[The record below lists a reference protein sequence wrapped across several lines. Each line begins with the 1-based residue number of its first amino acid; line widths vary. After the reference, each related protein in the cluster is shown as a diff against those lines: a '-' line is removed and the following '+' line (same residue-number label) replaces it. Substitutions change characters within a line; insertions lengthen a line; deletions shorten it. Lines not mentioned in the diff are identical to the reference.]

1 MKKIIMYVVLA
12 MILVGCKLDPKPVG
26 NEGQYQSVSFD
37 LVCAS
42 EINILPISING
53 ATAPKEPFDFSIAKL
68 KKYTTNNVI
77 VHKNVELTLNESDI
91 NHFIHDFGVSNN
103 LNILPE
109 AQKELLREKLN
120 TLPQNSTTI
129 VMIYTPILHFTRSTE
144 GRSLR
149 GIAFGKR
156 ADQPLNVVA
165 YNKVNIDGA
174 PVITKNQAWKIV
186 LTHEFGHRLG
196 VPANVSHNKA
206 KHCTSRECIMYSSPD
221 WQSVVSVLLLNGM
234 PYDFCDLCE
243 AELKDMKQNCYMPHT
258 LP

>member
-1 MKKIIMYVVLA
+1 MKNVIIYVVLA
-12 MILVGCKLDPKPVG
+12 MLLSGCKLDPKPIG
-26 NEGQYQSVSFD
+26 NDGVYQSVSFD
-37 LVCAS
+37 LVCAN

-53 ATAPKEPFDFSIAKL
+53 VNAPKEPFDFSIKKL
-68 KKYTTNNVI
+68 KKYTTNNII
-77 VHKNVELTLNESDI
+77 VHKDVELTLSNSDI
-91 NHFIHDFGVSNN
+91 NHFIHDFGVSNDLN
-103 LNILPE
+103 LLEEP
-109 AQKELLREKLN
+109 QRELLREKLN
-120 TLPQNSTTI
+120 SLPQNSTTI
-129 VMIYTPILHFTRSTE
+129 VMIYTSILYHDRESK
-144 GRSLR
+144 GKSLR

-156 ADQPLNVVA
+156 VDQPLNVVA

-196 VPANVSHNKA
+196 VPANESHNKA
-206 KHCTSRECIMYSSPD
+206 KHCTSRECIMYSTPD

-243 AELKDMKQNCYMPHT
+243 AELKEMKQNCYMPHT